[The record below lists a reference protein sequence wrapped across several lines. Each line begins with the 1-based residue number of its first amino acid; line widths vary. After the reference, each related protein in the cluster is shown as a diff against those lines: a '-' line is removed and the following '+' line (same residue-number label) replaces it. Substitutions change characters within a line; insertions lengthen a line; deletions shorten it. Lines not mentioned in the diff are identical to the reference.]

1 MRSTREIV
9 KAGSTPEFYIGERCF
24 IAELLNASDIP
35 GVSVARARVT
45 PGMTTELHSL
55 GAIEIYFILEG
66 EGRVEIGDE
75 PPEFVKPGDLAY
87 IAEGRPQRI
96 TNTGPIDLIFLC
108 ICTPRFRPEIYQ
120 SLEGN
125 R

>member
-1 MRSTREIV
+1 MKEIV
-9 KAGSTPEFYIGERCF
+9 KAAAIPEYYIGERCY
-24 IAELLNASDIP
+24 IAELLNRAETP
-35 GVSVARARVT
+35 QVSVARARVL
-45 PGMTTELHSL
+45 PGMTTELHTL
-55 GAIEIYFILEG
+55 EAAEIYVILEG
-66 EGRVEIGDE
+66 EGEVEIGDDCR
-75 PPEFVKPGDLAY
+75 EFVKPGDLAY

-96 TNTGPIDLIFLC
+96 TNTGSIDLIFLC